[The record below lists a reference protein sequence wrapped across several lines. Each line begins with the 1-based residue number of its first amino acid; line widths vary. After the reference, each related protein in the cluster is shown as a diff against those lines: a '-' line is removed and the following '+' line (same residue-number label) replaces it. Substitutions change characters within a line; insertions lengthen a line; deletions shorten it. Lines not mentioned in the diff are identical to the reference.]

1 MNVFQLTCFLTVAEQ
16 LNFARAAEQL
26 DITQPAVTHQIQSL
40 EKELGSRL
48 FIRSTHSV
56 QLTAAG
62 QLLIDDAR
70 TIVSTSL
77 RTQER
82 FKHIHE
88 QALSTFTVGCHTDGY
103 LQNLPEILREFIKL
117 YPDIHPQVHMVP
129 SLPLLFRMLDD
140 EKADIVFGIRDSS
153 GKHPGI
159 YKELIKSPIVCV
171 CSIEH
176 PLADLHE
183 IILSDLQKEKLILF
197 DTTKASFFSASS
209 QGKLMTGRAPEDLY
223 FCEST
228 MTAMILAKSMN
239 GVFLLPEI
247 LVPRDEDIVFIP
259 IRDAGTESFGMY
271 YRTIQNNKPLKD
283 FISVVT
289 PIFK

>member
-1 MNVFQLTCFLTVAEQ
+1 MNVFQLTCFLRVAEE

-40 EKELGSRL
+40 EKELDSRL

-62 QLLIDDAR
+62 QLLLDDAR
-70 TIVSTSL
+70 TIVSTAL

-82 FKHIHE
+82 FKHLHE
-88 QALSTFTVGCHTDGY
+88 QALSMFAIGCHTEGY
-103 LQNLPEILREFIKL
+103 LQNLPEILQEFLKL
-117 YPDIHPQVHMVP
+117 YPDIHPQIHMVP

-140 EKADIVFGIRDSS
+140 ERADIVFGIRDAS

-176 PLADLHE
+176 PLADFRE
-183 IILSDLQKEKLILF
+183 IVLNDLQKEKLILF
-197 DTTKASFFSASS
+197 DTTKEIFFSANS
-209 QGKLMTGRAPEDLY
+209 QRKIMTERPPEDLY

-228 MTAMILAKSMN
+228 ISAMILAKSMN
-239 GVFLLPEI
+239 GVFVFPEI
-247 LVPRDEDIVFIP
+247 LVPKDEDLVCIP
-259 IRDAGTESFGMY
+259 IKDAGTESFGMY
-271 YRTIQNNKPLKD
+271 YRTIQNNQPLKD

-289 PIFK
+289 KIFR